1 MLLMQASKAVTELQ
15 AENKR
20 LAGLLADAEVAAEE
34 AAQLRDALEA
44 KNEAQVLQVQN
55 AALTL
60 PCQSRPVT

>member
-60 PCQSRPVT
+60 PCQSRPVL